1 MLALKK
7 KRTRRIKRQPIC
19 EQIPTSNTAF
29 FFTLDIPIMP
39 VNFLTSVVFDGPEVI
54 PYWDQIKEYGP
65 TVLPILL
72 TLAGAK
78 YYFHGATNTWERDMH
93 GKVFMITGGTS
104 GIGAQIAYELGQRGA
119 QLILLTRRTNDQWVA
134 EYIEDL
140 RDKTNNGLIYAEEC
154 DLSSLYS
161 IRKFATRWLDNQ
173 PPRRLDGVICCA
185 AECIPRG
192 KSRQITMD
200 GVERQIGINYLAHF
214 HLLTLL
220 GPSLRVQPPD
230 RDVRVLIATCSS
242 QNLGDVDLNDL
253 LWSNK
258 RYPATQPWKVYGTS
272 KLLLGLFAKEYQR
285 QLMGYERKDKA
296 PCNVRINLINPGIV
310 RTPSTR
316 RFLSLGTV
324 WGLII
329 YLILF
334 PIWWLFFKSAEQGAQ
349 SFYFALFAPIFM
361 KIEGGNV
368 VQECKIMTKVRK
380 EYTDDDLQQKVFHNT
395 EELIKQ
401 IETKSA
407 IERKKHENAKKT
419 PEQKAKER
427 QEELNRKRDLHIKP
441 ETPEELELKL
451 NLLRNQIGMG
461 TGILSNEM
469 PLFPDDET
477 LKKVISSKKNATGN
491 NSGGLKSNKSQK
503 KSKKV

>member
-1 MLALKK
+1 M
-7 KRTRRIKRQPIC
+7 
-19 EQIPTSNTAF
+19 
-29 FFTLDIPIMP
+29 
-39 VNFLTSVVFDGPEVI
+39 FDGPEVI

-296 PCNVRINLINPGIV
+296 L
-310 RTPSTR
+310 
-316 RFLSLGTV
+316 
-324 WGLII
+324 
-329 YLILF
+329 
-334 PIWWLFFKSAEQGAQ
+334 
-349 SFYFALFAPIFM
+349 
-361 KIEGGNV
+361 
-368 VQECKIMTKVRK
+368 
-380 EYTDDDLQQKVFHNT
+380 
-395 EELIKQ
+395 
-401 IETKSA
+401 
-407 IERKKHENAKKT
+407 
-419 PEQKAKER
+419 
-427 QEELNRKRDLHIKP
+427 
-441 ETPEELELKL
+441 
-451 NLLRNQIGMG
+451 
-461 TGILSNEM
+461 
-469 PLFPDDET
+469 
-477 LKKVISSKKNATGN
+477 
-491 NSGGLKSNKSQK
+491 
-503 KSKKV
+503 